1 MGCVYPTVVPG
12 MSLISRGVKAD
23 WGYQGFYTDSKI
35 VDIGKYYG
43 RKKKKK
49 KKKKRHRIQDEQNQ
63 KR

>member
-1 MGCVYPTVVPG
+1 
-12 MSLISRGVKAD
+12 MSLISGGVRAE

-35 VDIGKYYG
+35 VDIGKYSG

-49 KKKKRHRIQDEQNQ
+49 KKKKRQKITDEQNQ

>member
-1 MGCVYPTVVPG
+1 MPG

-49 KKKKRHRIQDEQNQ
+49 KKKKRHRIRDEQNQ